1 MEAIENITKRYSA
14 LKLTD
19 PAPDQAALEQMME
32 AANRAP
38 DHGRLRPWRFIALR
52 GEARDRFGD
61 VLVETLKK
69 RNPDVIDTMV
79 DRERAKP
86 MRAPL
91 ILVAVAKTQ
100 ESKKIPEIEQ
110 IVAVGAATQN
120 VMLAAHAMGYGAMW
134 RTGDSAYD
142 DGVKKALGLDPK
154 DTIVGYVYLGTAAVP
169 GMPPKGMEEVPV
181 LSEWTGPAA

>member
-1 MEAIENITKRYSA
+1 MEAIDNITKRYSP

-19 PAPDQAALEQMME
+19 PAPDQAALDRMME

-38 DHGRLRPWRFIALR
+38 DHGRLRPWRFIVLQ
-52 GEARDRFGD
+52 GEARERFGD

-69 RNPDVIDTMV
+69 RDPNVIDTMV

-86 MRAPL
+86 LRAPM

-120 VMLAAHAMGYGAMW
+120 VMLTAHAMGYGARW

-142 DGVKKALGLDPK
+142 DGVKKALGLDPTDK
-154 DTIVGYVYLGTAAVP
+154 IVGYVYLGTASVP
-169 GMPPKGMEEVPV
+169 GMPPKGMADIQV
-181 LSEWTGPAA
+181 LSEWTGA

>member
-19 PAPDQAALEQMME
+19 PAPDQTALDRMME

-38 DHGRLRPWRFIALR
+38 DHGRLRPWRFIVLQ
-52 GEARDRFGD
+52 GEARERFGD
-61 VLVETLKK
+61 ILVETLKK
-69 RNPDVIDTMV
+69 RDPGVMETMI

-86 MRAPL
+86 LRAPM

-120 VMLAAHAMGYGAMW
+120 VMLTAHALGYGAMW

-142 DGVKKALGLDPK
+142 DNVKKALGLDAASS
-154 DTIVGYVYLGTAAVP
+154 GHAYTAAGFTQASYGGHLAHGSALARV
-169 GMPPKGMEEVPV
+169 
-181 LSEWTGPAA
+181 